1 MRNMFLIWRRE
12 IAANFLSPI
21 AYVFMVIFLAMT
33 GVVFLQMTEGFV
45 DTFVQLPVLLFKVI
59 LYFWMPILTTVI
71 TMRLFAEEKRSGTL
85 ETLMTGPVTDIQ
97 VVLGKYFG
105 ALSFLIIAT
114 APAVSYIY
122 ILKYF
127 SPGITHID
135 IGAVIGGSL
144 FVFVLATFCTA
155 IGLVVSLVT
164 KNQIIAAICCF
175 SMVLLPFVAEF
186 LVTLFPY
193 VRDLEMSHYLSLYEN
208 LIDFT
213 RGSIDTRPLIMYGSG
228 SVLLLFLSVK
238 IMELR
243 KWK

>member
-1 MRNMFLIWRRE
+1 MRNILLIWRRE
-12 IAANFLSPI
+12 VGANFLSPV
-21 AYVFMVIFLAMT
+21 AYLFMVMFLAMT
-33 GVVFLQMTEGFV
+33 GVVFLQMTEGFIG
-45 DTFVQLPVLLFKVI
+45 TFVQLPVLLFKVI
-59 LYFWMPILTTVI
+59 IYFWMPILTTVI

-85 ETLMTGPVTDIQ
+85 ESLMTVPVTEIQ
-97 VVLGKYFG
+97 VVLGKYLG
-105 ALSFLIIAT
+105 ALSFLLIAT

-135 IGAVIGGSL
+135 IGSVIGGSL
-144 FVFVLATFCTA
+144 FLFILATFCTA
-155 IGLVVSLVT
+155 IGLVVSLLT
-164 KNQIIAAICCF
+164 RNQIIAAICCF
-175 SMVLLPFVAEF
+175 TMVLLPFLAEF
-186 LVTLFPY
+186 LVALIPH

-213 RGSIDTRPLIMYGSG
+213 RGSIDTRPLVMYGSG
-228 SVLLLFLSVK
+228 SILLLFLSVK

>member
-1 MRNMFLIWRRE
+1 MRNIFLIWRRE
-12 IAANFLSPI
+12 IAANFLSPV
-21 AYVFMVIFLAMT
+21 AYVFMVMFLGMT
-33 GVVFLQMTEGFV
+33 GVAFLQMTEGYV

-59 LYFWMPILTTVI
+59 IYFWMPILTTVI

-105 ALSFLIIAT
+105 ALSFLLVAT
-114 APAVSYIY
+114 APSISYIY

-127 SPGITHID
+127 SPGVTHID
-135 IGAVIGGSL
+135 IGSVIGGCL

-175 SMVLLPFVAEF
+175 SMVLLPFIAEF
-186 LVTLFPY
+186 LVTLFPH
-193 VRDLEMSHYLSLYEN
+193 VRDLEMSHYASLYEN

-213 RGSIDTRPLIMYGSG
+213 RGSIDTRPLVMYGSG